1 MSPHKRAALRK
12 RWAKLIRRVYLT
24 DPLQCDCGGT
34 LRVVAF
40 ITQPKVIRKI
50 LDHLKKT
57 NSSTRAP
64 PDTPA
69 QPAFAFP

>member
-1 MSPHKRAALRK
+1 L
-12 RWAKLIRRVYLT
+12 LYEVQYETTFYLT

-50 LDHLKKT
+50 LDQLKKT